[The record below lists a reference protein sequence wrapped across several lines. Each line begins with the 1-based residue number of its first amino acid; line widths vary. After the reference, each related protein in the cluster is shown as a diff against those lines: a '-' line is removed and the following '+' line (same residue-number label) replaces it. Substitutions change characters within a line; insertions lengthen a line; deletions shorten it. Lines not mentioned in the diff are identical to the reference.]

1 MPLAHNEPLESRSR
15 NILEMRR
22 AQSMEISISRALLR
36 ITDKWAID
44 LSDFSWLTSWPRF
57 HALGH
62 ATCGVALRALRCE
75 AAKMLVFLARCSN
88 PNAVFA
94 SCGH

>member
-1 MPLAHNEPLESRSR
+1 MPLAHSDDLESRSR

-22 AQSMEISISRALLR
+22 AQSMEIAISRALLC

-44 LSDFSWLTSWPRF
+44 LSDFSWLTPWPRF
-57 HALGH
+57 RAPRH
-62 ATCGVALRALRCE
+62 ATSSVASRATRRE
-75 AAKMLVFLARCSN
+75 AAKMLVFLAHCSN